1 MRRTVFILFVF
12 VLAIIVGTIVLN
24 GNTSALNN
32 SNSSN
37 LSKSSY
43 VLTYEI
49 RSYGSISDH
58 VKSYI
63 FTNIVNKII
72 GEYRDVLANYSLK
85 PEYYVV
91 VYKNY
96 SLYMD
101 TWKKLSH
108 SQSVV
113 NDIELLQPYSCKILA
128 SMIQVFITPI
138 NIFENNTLEVNT
150 TLVFNNGLAVCG
162 EKYSPLP
169 ISDSKWI
176 RKEENYITLF
186 NTLNI
191 TRTVYIDESNGA
203 VTNSDEEFIGEWVFQ
218 LSMSDLGRNTTL
230 ILYNIDTNT
239 LTSIGNK
246 TYPLANLV
254 YVYRYQNSYIS
265 KPIII
270 TTNNETKKVEGIIL
284 VETIISPI
292 PENLINTLKQRK
304 IYNMPP
310 FIQYYKY
317 LRENNTLIKPYI
329 ETAKIP
335 IQKYKPWTNILRI
348 GKIMFKKELG
358 EKKISMERIIY
369 GVKINNEYY
378 IASINLGIMNIIYN
392 EQGELINAKIKLYGG
407 NLYSALPS
415 VINELFGIGYES
427 MTNSSIIEISLVNE
441 K

>member
-1 MRRTVFILFVF
+1 MRRTAFILSVL
-12 VLAIIVGTIVLN
+12 VLAIIVGAIVLN

-32 SNSSN
+32 RYSSN
-37 LSKSSY
+37 LSKSSH

-85 PEYYVV
+85 PKYYVV
-91 VYKNY
+91 MYKNY
-96 SLYMD
+96 SLYME

-113 NDIELLQPYSCKILA
+113 NDIELLQSYSCKILA
-128 SMIQVFITPI
+128 SRIQVFITPI
-138 NIFENNTLEVNT
+138 NIFENNTLEVNI

-176 RKEENYITLF
+176 RKEKNYITLF

-191 TRTVYIDESNGA
+191 TRTVYIDGSNGA
-203 VTNSDEEFIGEWVFQ
+203 VTNSDGEFIGEWVFQ

-254 YVYRYQNSYIS
+254 YVYKYQNSYIS

-284 VETIISPI
+284 VETTTSPI

-348 GKIMFKKELG
+348 EKITSKKELG
-358 EKKISMERIIY
+358 DKKISMERIIY
-369 GVKINNEYY
+369 GIKINNEYY
-378 IASINLGIMNIIYN
+378 IASINLGIMNITYN